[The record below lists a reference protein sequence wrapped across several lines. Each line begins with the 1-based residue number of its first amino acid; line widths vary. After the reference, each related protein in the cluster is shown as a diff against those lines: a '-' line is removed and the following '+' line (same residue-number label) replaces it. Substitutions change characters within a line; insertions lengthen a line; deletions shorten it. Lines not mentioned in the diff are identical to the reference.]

1 MAFMTSYKCP
11 ECGNTNYETG
21 QIRVSGGFWSSF
33 FDVGNRRYNTVTCT
47 ECGYTKFY
55 RKSVSGIQKIFDFM
69 GSWSVFS
76 SIVESSAW
84 RFTPFA
90 CGIWCVPGL
99 FQTIRKSIS
108 MSLCFNILKGWFLT
122 WFTGRLFCLL
132 SCSCFK
138 SIQLCLVG

>member
-1 MAFMTSYKCP
+1 MSSYGRTLKRLISSCSRLEALKAFFAQADWVVYLLLLSFGYQQDKLYRVITSNQMAFMTSYKCP

-69 GSWSVFS
+69 GS
-76 SIVESSAW
+76 
-84 RFTPFA
+84 
-90 CGIWCVPGL
+90 
-99 FQTIRKSIS
+99 
-108 MSLCFNILKGWFLT
+108 
-122 WFTGRLFCLL
+122 
-132 SCSCFK
+132 
-138 SIQLCLVG
+138 